1 MTVDKKQNFLLDEDF
16 IEWRLF
22 QSEEQN
28 AHWENFRCDNP
39 HLEQSIEEAIVQFS
53 ALKIDQHT
61 LPQTEK
67 QALYSIVM
75 QNINRHKKRRV
86 FLQYVSSI
94 AVVLVIGIVSA
105 IYLNLHKNN
114 SLITPLQE
122 NTIIGQTLLDEEVYI
137 ISGDNK
143 TSLTNN
149 SKLEFTHNENMV
161 ITDSAQSKQELKLA
175 SASMNKLVVPFGK
188 RSNLILADGTKVWLN
203 SGTQVDFPTKFTGQK
218 REITVNG
225 EIYIEVKEDAQIP
238 FIVRTNNMDI
248 EVYGTSFNV
257 SDYSDDITKTVVLVE
272 GSVGITT
279 AGKETKL
286 QPNSKLEITNGQ
298 ITEEKVDVSEYI
310 CWTQGVMEF
319 KESPVSEILKKVGR
333 YYNVEFE
340 NSPDISLNDKT
351 FSGKLF
357 LSNNLDSVMVSIS
370 LLSSTKYERKNN
382 IIHISKKDMP
392 MRKD

>member
-16 IEWRLF
+16 IQWQLF
-22 QSEEQN
+22 QTEEQN
-28 AHWENFRCDNP
+28 AHWEKFMRDNP
-39 HLEQSIEEAIVQFS
+39 HLEASIQEAIVQFS
-53 ALKIDQHT
+53 AIKMSKRT
-61 LPQTEK
+61 LPQSEK
-67 QALYSIVM
+67 HALYALVM
-75 QNINRHKKRRV
+75 QNIKKYRKRRV

-105 IYLNLHKNN
+105 VYINLQKDN
-114 SLITPLQE
+114 SLLIPQE
-122 NTIIGQTLLDEEVYI
+122 GNTIVGQTLLDEEVYI
-137 ISGDNK
+137 LSGDNK

-149 SKLEFTHNENMV
+149 SKLEFTQNDNMV
-161 ITDSAQSKQELKLA
+161 ITDSAQTKQELKLA

-203 SGTQVDFPTKFTGQK
+203 SGTEVDFPSKFTGQT

-225 EIYIEVKEDAQIP
+225 EVYVEVKEDAQKP
-238 FIVRTNNMDI
+238 FIVRTKSMDI
-248 EVYGTSFNV
+248 QVYGTSFNV
-257 SDYSDDITKTVVLVE
+257 SDYNDDLTKTVVLVE
-272 GSVGITT
+272 GSVSVKTIGQ
-279 AGKETKL
+279 ETKL
-286 QPNSKLEITNGQ
+286 QPNRKLEITNGK
-298 ITEEKVDVSEYI
+298 ITEQTVDVSEYI
-310 CWTQGVMEF
+310 SWTQGVMEF
-319 KESPVSEILKKVGR
+319 NETPVSEILKKVGR

-340 NSPDISLNDKT
+340 NSPDITLNDKT

-382 IIHISKKDMP
+382 IIHISKKEMP